1 MPSVNFV
8 FLQVCVTYKESVFVS
23 KIFCNSFANF
33 TNFLISFG
41 CKSNNLSSE
50 QKLENVFIL
59 IPKIKNLTSRNS
71 VSDFLASERT
81 KSGVFL

>member
-1 MPSVNFV
+1 MPSMNFV

-50 QKLENVFIL
+50 QKLENVF
-59 IPKIKNLTSRNS
+59 
-71 VSDFLASERT
+71 
-81 KSGVFL
+81 